1 MNIRENE
8 EIFFLDAGDTFQVI
22 VATKAT
28 VSVRVVSEGAV
39 SMGIHSDKHNTF
51 LPLTVINQPK
61 DGGGHLESDQAVES
75 D

>member
-51 LPLTVINQPK
+51 LPLSEHPK
-61 DGGGHLESDQAVES
+61 DEGGHLKSDQAVES